1 MNLKKKTLSGLFWV
15 GLEKVGLHLIQFVVF
30 IILARLLTPE
40 DFGLVGM
47 IMILFSLSSTMME
60 GGIKQALIREKKLI
74 SGDLNTAFT
83 LNLLLGI
90 FLYIIL
96 FFSAPYV
103 STFYGDNRL
112 TLLVRIMGLAILFKS
127 LGLVHSA
134 SLIQSLNFKREL
146 ILILPA
152 YLLSGLLAVT
162 MAFYGFGVIS
172 LAVKFVTIELINSFL
187 LFFLSRYNVRLG
199 FNRKSFKKL
208 MKFGIH
214 LSVSKFITSINS
226 DIHKVV
232 IGKFFSASNLGL
244 YTQAQKVKR
253 LLSSNIVGTIQKVTY
268 PVLSKIGGG
277 SARLKEGYRKII
289 MMSCV
294 ITIPLMVILIITAD
308 PLIPFLLG
316 EQWIGAV
323 PMLQIIAVGGMI
335 YNITLIHQNLL
346 KVLNMT
352 DTYLKLEII
361 QVFNFLIGL
370 LIGIWFDILT
380 LISLMVLVR
389 YVNTIFYGYSVGKF
403 IDYTFMEQIK
413 DISDVLV
420 VSFLILGI
428 TYIIKLKII
437 QLDLHDLILIITLS
451 VVVLLLF
458 VGIGF
463 IIKSEKIKLVKGF
476 FNVQ

>member
-1 MNLKKKTLSGLFWV
+1 VNLKKKTLSGLFWV